1 MNRKLIVQAVASLFA
16 GVALLAA
23 GYLAGAHRAVPT
35 NATPMDVSTP
45 SSSSAMDKGDSQS
58 GHKVLYWHDP
68 MVPNQ
73 HFDKPGKSP
82 FMDMQLQP
90 VYADDGGGAGIKI
103 DPGLQQDLGIRYATV
118 HRRDIAQGFDAVGT
132 TQFDESQADVV
143 QSRVAGYIDRLYASA
158 PMQRIAKGAPVAS
171 LFVPD
176 WLAPQEEYLALKRSG
191 MDSGLLQASRA
202 RMRAMSIPDGVIAS
216 LDRTGTAQTHIVL
229 ASPET
234 GVVSEL
240 NVRDGAM
247 VTPGQTLAKVA
258 GLSKLWLIVE
268 IPESL
273 ALDAHPGMN
282 VDATFSGD
290 PTRHFSGRIRE
301 ILPGISTTS
310 RTLQARLEID
320 NADGRLTP
328 GMLMRVRVSG
338 AKPVARLLVPSEA
351 VITTGKRSVVIVRNG
366 DGRLQP
372 ANVTVGNDIGNETEV
387 LSGLNDGDTVV
398 ASGQFLIDSEASLK
412 SVLPRIESATTSGA
426 PVPEA
431 ANAMA
436 GGAMAPAAANAMA
449 SGAMAPAAAN
459 AMASGTMTTAAA
471 NAMASGAM
479 TTAAANAMAS
489 GAMTTAAASAMASDA
504 MSPAATHATPTAAAM
519 TYETTGKVE
528 QITPEAMT
536 FSHQPIPALGWPAM
550 TMTFSK
556 PAPDAFAG
564 VKTGDTV
571 HFVFRQSGD
580 GYQLTKVEPAGGAK

>member
-1 MNRKLIVQAVASLFA
+1 MNRKLIVQALASVFA
-16 GVALLAA
+16 GMALLAA
-23 GYLAGAHRAVPT
+23 GYFAGSHRAAAT
-35 NATPMDVSTP
+35 NAAPM
-45 SSSSAMDKGDSQS
+45 SAAEPVAAMGGNADAQG
-58 GHKVLYWHDP
+58 GRKVLYWHDP

-90 VYADDGGGAGIKI
+90 VYADDGGGGTGIRI
-103 DPGLQQDLGIRYATV
+103 DPGLQQNLGIRYATV
-118 HRRDIAQGFDAVGT
+118 HRRETSEGFDAVGT
-132 TQFDESQADVV
+132 TQFDESQADVI
-143 QSRVAGYIDRLYASA
+143 QSRVTGYIDRLYASA

-176 WLAPQEEYLALKRSG
+176 WLAAQEEYLSLKRSG
-191 MDSGLLQASRA
+191 MDSALLQASRA
-202 RMRAMSIPDGVIAS
+202 RMRAMSIPESVIAS

-258 GLSKLWLIVE
+258 GLSKLWLVVE
-268 IPESL
+268 VPEAL
-273 ALDAHPGMN
+273 ALQARVGMR

-338 AKPVARLLVPSEA
+338 AQPVARLLVPSEA
-351 VITTGKRSVVIVRNG
+351 VITTGKRSVVIVRNH

-372 ANVTVGNDIGNETEV
+372 ADVTVGNDVGNETEV
-387 LSGLNDGDTVV
+387 LGGLNDGDTVV

-412 SVLPRIESATTSGA
+412 SVLPRIEAGTASD
-426 PVPEA
+426 VP
-431 ANAMA
+431 
-436 GGAMAPAAANAMA
+436 APAA
-449 SGAMAPAAAN
+449 P
-459 AMASGTMTTAAA
+459 
-471 NAMASGAM
+471 
-479 TTAAANAMAS
+479 
-489 GAMTTAAASAMASDA
+489 AMASDA
-504 MSPAATHATPTAAAM
+504 MSSDAMAPAATSAMASNAMAPTGASAMASSAPTPAAPVATPTPTAQ
-519 TYETTGKVE
+519 TFDTTGKVE
-528 QITPEAMT
+528 KVTPTDMT

-550 TMTFSK
+550 TMSFSK

-564 VKTGDTV
+564 VKVGDTV

-580 GYQLTKVEPAGGAK
+580 SYQLTKVEPAGGVK

>member
-1 MNRKLIVQAVASLFA
+1 MNRKLIVQAVASVFA

-23 GYLAGAHRAVPT
+23 GYFAGAHRTVTTRAMPAMASAA
-35 NATPMDVSTP
+35 ATGGNVDP
-45 SSSSAMDKGDSQS
+45 QS
-58 GHKVLYWHDP
+58 GRKVLYWHDP

-90 VYADDGGGAGIKI
+90 VYADEGGGSAGIKI

-118 HRRDIAQGFDAVGT
+118 RRRDTTEGFDAVGA

-143 QSRVAGYIDRLYASA
+143 QSRVTGYIDHLYASA
-158 PMQRIAKGAPVAS
+158 PMQRIAKGAPIAS

-176 WLAPQEEYLALKRSG
+176 WLAPQEEYLSLKRGG
-191 MDSGLLQASRA
+191 MDSALLQASRA
-202 RMRAMSIPDGVIAS
+202 RMRAMSIPEGVIAS
-216 LDRTGTAQTHIVL
+216 LDRTGVAQTHFVL

-247 VTPGQTLAKVA
+247 VAPGQTLAKVA

-273 ALDAHPGMN
+273 ALDARPGMT

-290 PTRHFSGRIRE
+290 PTRHFTGRIRE

-320 NADGRLTP
+320 NADGQLTP

-338 AKPVARLLVPSEA
+338 TKAVSSLLVPSEA
-351 VITTGKRSVVIVRNG
+351 VITTGKRSVVIVRNS

-372 ANVTVGNDIGNETEV
+372 ANVTIGNDVGNETEV

-412 SVLPRIESATTSGA
+412 SVLPRLEGATASGA
-426 PVPEA
+426 A
-431 ANAMA
+431 
-436 GGAMAPAAANAMA
+436 APAANSGSTAS
-449 SGAMAPAAAN
+449 SGA
-459 AMASGTMTTAAA
+459 
-471 NAMASGAM
+471 
-479 TTAAANAMAS
+479 
-489 GAMTTAAASAMASDA
+489 
-504 MSPAATHATPTAAAM
+504 AATQ

-528 QITPEAMT
+528 QVTPTGMT
-536 FSHQPIPALGWPAM
+536 FSHQPVPALGWPAM
-550 TMTFSK
+550 TMTFNK
-556 PAPDAFAG
+556 PAPNAFAG
-564 VKTGDTV
+564 VQVGDTV
-571 HFVFRQSGD
+571 HFVFKQSGD